1 MNGLKR
7 LNVRAGLLLVL
18 LVGLWIDRS
27 AFADTLDVPASGWAS
42 WEVPAAEGT
51 RDWCCQDAHGQRA
64 RQCPLDGPPNGY
76 SQRSENPVEAVR
88 LYVRFDAGQLK
99 QLRMVA
105 ASCPVTARSPIQD
118 LGAVA
123 VEPSLHWLQQQ
134 LVQRPALREDLTAA
148 LSAHAGEAA
157 QAALL
162 ALAAPGAP
170 RPQRQDALFWL
181 ALNRGVA
188 GASALEP
195 FLTQDAD
202 PEIRQHAAFALS
214 QTQSPRRNPALI
226 RQGQQDPSSTV
237 RSQAWFWLAQ
247 TGAAEAEAAIA
258 SALKAEK
265 NAEVRHQA
273 IFALSQLP
281 EARAAPA
288 LGRVLEDRRLSLDDR
303 KQALFWL
310 SQSESAV
317 AQRYLAEVLG
327 SD

>member
-1 MNGLKR
+1 MNRLQR
-7 LNVRAGLLLVL
+7 LNLRAGLLLVL
-18 LVGLWIDRS
+18 LVGIGMDRAALAGQLQLPS
-27 AFADTLDVPASGWAS
+27 SGWAS
-42 WEVPAAEGT
+42 WEVPAAAGT
-51 RDWCCQDAHGQRA
+51 GDWCCLAHYGRPA
-64 RQCPLDGPPNGY
+64 RECPLDGPERGY
-76 SQRSENPVEAVR
+76 SKRSEDQVDAVR
-88 LYVRFDAGQLK
+88 LYARFDGGQLR
-99 QLRMVA
+99 QLQMFA
-105 ASCPVTARSPIQD
+105 ASCPVTARSAIQD

-134 LVQRPALREDLTAA
+134 LAQRPALREDLTAA

-181 ALNRGVA
+181 ALNRGAA

-195 FLTQDAD
+195 FLSQDAD

-214 QTQSPRRNPALI
+214 QTQSPRRSAALI
-226 RQGQQDPSSTV
+226 RQGQQDPSSEV

-247 TGAAEAEAAIA
+247 TGAAEAESAIA

-265 NAEVRHQA
+265 DAEVRHQA

-281 EARAAPA
+281 DDRAAPA

-310 SQSESAV
+310 GQSDSEL

-327 SD
+327 SN